1 MDAVNELMVS
11 LTTELGEFKQEIL
24 DEFKKINSKR
34 DLDLLS
40 TNNQLHLDKEQ
51 LELEI
56 AKIKALNNEISL
68 NNTELQLS
76 NNELELDNT
85 RLQKENKQLMINY
98 NTYINEP
105 SQSSINILERF
116 L

>member
-1 MDAVNELMVS
+1 M
-11 LTTELGEFKQEIL
+11 TTELGEFKQEIL

-56 AKIKALNNEISL
+56 SDIKLANNQIFCY
-68 NNTELQLS
+68 ELQGL
-76 NNELELDNT
+76 
-85 RLQKENKQLMINY
+85 
-98 NTYINEP
+98 
-105 SQSSINILERF
+105 
-116 L
+116 